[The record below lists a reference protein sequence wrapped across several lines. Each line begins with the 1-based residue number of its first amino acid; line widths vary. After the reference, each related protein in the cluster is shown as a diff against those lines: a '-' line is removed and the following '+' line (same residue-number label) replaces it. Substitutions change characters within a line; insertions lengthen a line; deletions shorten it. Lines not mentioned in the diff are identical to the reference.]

1 MGTLNMKPSPIPP
14 SGKSGQAIAELVM
27 GLIALVVVFMGML
40 LIQSLGVMHTQT
52 LMAARLEAGKDALS
66 DQYICRYSSPQWI
79 STWKA
84 AAGQDT
90 YSAHDL
96 PIFGSPNNVASVI
109 GAYAQPSQ
117 LQGYLPQS
125 TTVTYFKNA
134 AVPDSLL
141 SDFFL
146 THGQAITNQPLTAFP
161 FIQWLPAYQNS
172 GSGSIQMQGNAWLTW
187 AHIE

>member
-1 MGTLNMKPSPIPP
+1 MKPSPIPP

-66 DQYICRYSSPQWI
+66 DQYICRYSAPQWI

-96 PIFGSPNNVASVI
+96 PILGSPNNVASVI

-125 TTVTYFKNA
+125 TGVTYFKNA
-134 AVPDSLL
+134 AVPNSLL

-172 GSGSIQMQGNAWLTW
+172 GSGSIQLQGNAWLTW